1 MKRYSR
7 VFIFAYCLIILF
19 SSIFCRKEESSLFS
33 LTVSFSGVKYIGPY
47 SEATNLVY
55 EHAFTNIGN
64 AYDYNTGRLYHN
76 IAQINS

>member
-33 LTVSFSGVKYIGPY
+33 LTVSFNGCQIHWPLCRSNQSCVW
-47 SEATNLVY
+47 ACVY
-55 EHAFTNIGN
+55 
-64 AYDYNTGRLYHN
+64 
-76 IAQINS
+76 